1 MANPELKNAGS
12 SIPNNSSSILRD
24 TKQMGEKMID
34 EASPRVRETIDQV
47 SEVASDLYGKASNW
61 LESGNNRNYTF
72 IALAATLGVVGF
84 FVGRGLRSSS
94 NEF

>member
-1 MANPELKNAGS
+1 MANPELKNATA
-12 SIPNNSSSILRD
+12 SIQNTSSSMLRD

-47 SEVASDLYGKASNW
+47 SEVASDLYGKASSW
-61 LESGNNRNYTF
+61 FETGNNKNYTF
-72 IALAATLGVVGF
+72 VALAATLGVVGF
-84 FVGRGLRSSS
+84 FIGRGLRSES